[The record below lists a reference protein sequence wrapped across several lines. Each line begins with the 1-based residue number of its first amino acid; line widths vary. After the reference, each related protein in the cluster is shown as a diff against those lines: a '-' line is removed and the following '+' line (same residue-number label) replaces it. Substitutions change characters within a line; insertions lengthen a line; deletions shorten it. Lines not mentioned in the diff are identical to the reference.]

1 MAGKPSFDREDL
13 IERAQAL
20 FWKSG
25 WAGTSMKDLE
35 KGLNIRPGSF
45 YAAFGSKDDL
55 YELALD
61 RYAATGQR
69 RLKELTEEFGPIGAL
84 KVYLKALASKQSGT
98 PAKACMLV
106 KTLLE
111 LQGRN
116 DQLADRA
123 DKHLSA
129 MEKGI
134 EKLFRD
140 AQEKGEI
147 DPSHDP
153 AKLARRFQ
161 SDMVGLRATA
171 ERKSVDANA
180 LAEEMITALDRL

>member
-84 KVYLKALASKQSGT
+84 KVYLKALVNARSTSCRTHSNSISQENARCSTNAVTLQAANFAFEKYIEFAGF
-98 PAKACMLV
+98 PENFAK
-106 KTLLE
+106 
-111 LQGRN
+111 
-116 DQLADRA
+116 
-123 DKHLSA
+123 
-129 MEKGI
+129 
-134 EKLFRD
+134 
-140 AQEKGEI
+140 
-147 DPSHDP
+147 
-153 AKLARRFQ
+153 FQ
-161 SDMVGLRATA
+161 SQS
-171 ERKSVDANA
+171 EQ
-180 LAEEMITALDRL
+180 